1 MSMDHRLL
9 RIILGSVFFLVVAFA
24 LGTLMA
30 EWHQK
35 QIQPE
40 SPVIQG
46 P

>member
-1 MSMDHRLL
+1 MDHRLL
-9 RIILGSVFFLVVAFA
+9 GIILGSVFLLVVAFA

-35 QIQPE
+35 QLQPAP
-40 SPVIQG
+40 PVIQG